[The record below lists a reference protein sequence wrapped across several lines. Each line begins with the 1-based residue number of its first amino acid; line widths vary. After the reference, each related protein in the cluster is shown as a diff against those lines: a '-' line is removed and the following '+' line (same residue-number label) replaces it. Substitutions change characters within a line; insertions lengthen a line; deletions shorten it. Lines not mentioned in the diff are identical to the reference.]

1 MGNTRTV
8 IQPRQ
13 AVICVNNSIQVDQ
26 HVCKKHNLIANN
38 CTLTLILVMLAL
50 PIFWNQNQQTKL
62 FLFQSVSRN
71 QMTSPVN
78 FFIYVHLLLR
88 QILLL
93 KTQTEMCGNDVPYM
107 SDFIKMK
114 NMFWRDTYWLFNFYF
129 LDHIKS
135 TIVVLTFSKCSAIRE
150 YILHI

>member
-13 AVICVNNSIQVDQ
+13 AVVCVNNSIQVDQ
-26 HVCKKHNLIANN
+26 HVCKKHNLIVNN
-38 CTLTLILVMLAL
+38 CILTLILVMLAL
-50 PIFWNQNQQTKL
+50 KSSEIKINKLL
-62 FLFQSVSRN
+62 FLFQSISKN
-71 QMTSPVN
+71 QMTLPIN

-114 NMFWRDTYWLFNFYF
+114 NMF
-129 LDHIKS
+129 
-135 TIVVLTFSKCSAIRE
+135 
-150 YILHI
+150 